1 MIHKPQG
8 PLVFGAFPA
17 TGLMVP
23 QTLAQFAGR
32 PGIAQAIAPQK
43 HINARRLREFWQS
56 KGQSRNIVIL
66 TLSCPIFM
74 QKGQSSNNEI
84 TI

>member
-1 MIHKPQG
+1 MIHELKRT
-8 PLVFGAFPA
+8 LMLRAFPA
-17 TGLMVP
+17 TRQMIP